1 MLVSVL
7 IPVYNVE
14 AYFEEAVRS
23 ILSQTYSKLEIVIV
37 DDCSTDG
44 TYSICQRLA
53 ESDPRIRLFRND
65 ANRKI
70 ASTLN
75 RALSESTGQLIAR
88 MDGDDISEPDRIERQ
103 VDYLNSNPHVDLVG
117 VNLIGI
123 DENGKELNRFVH
135 LWDQKLLVKSSKY
148 VTPVSHVWVA
158 RRAVYERLSGYRDIP
173 GCEDYDFLL
182 RMLSL
187 GLRFGNVPDYF
198 GYRVRIQRRGNTQAM
213 IGLRQRKMFSYVYWL
228 YRERRNNRADPF
240 CPANMAAHL
249 RVHPVSSLLYRIS
262 NRFLDRAIVARS
274 QGHVLK
280 TAALLTV
287 ALVSPHQIR
296 YLYQRLQYRLI
307 QGVQTRSAR
316 ERQGGQ

>member
-1 MLVSVL
+1 MLISVL

-14 AYFEEAVRS
+14 AYVEEAVRS
-23 ILSQTYSKLEIVIV
+23 MLLQTYRMLEIIII

-44 TYSICQRLA
+44 TFAVCQRLA
-53 ESDPRIRLFRND
+53 ASDPRIRLFRND
-65 ANRKI
+65 SNLRI
-70 ASTLN
+70 SSTLN
-75 RALSESTGQLIAR
+75 RAYAESTGQLIAR

-103 VDYLNSNPHVDLVG
+103 VNYLNANPNIDLVG

-123 DENGKELNRFVH
+123 DANGNELSRFVH

-158 RRAVYERLSGYRDIP
+158 RRSVYERLSGYRDIP

-182 RMLSL
+182 RMLSQ

-213 IGLRQRKMFSYVYWL
+213 IGLRQRKMFGYVYRL
-228 YRERRNNRADPF
+228 YLERRNGRADSF
-240 CPANMAAHL
+240 CSATMSAHL
-249 RVHPVSSLLYRIS
+249 RVHPVATRLYRIS
-262 NRFLDRAIVARS
+262 NNFLDRAIVARS
-274 QGHVLK
+274 QGNLLQF
-280 TAALLTV
+280 AALL
-287 ALVSPHQIR
+287 AGSLVSPHQIH

-307 QGVQTRSAR
+307 KGIQTRLTR
-316 ERQGGQ
+316 KG